1 MSDALGTSENSSV
14 SFGKGPSRDSLGIR
28 GRATV
33 EMYEGEDRLFTAD
46 NGSTHT
52 LSALLDMGTVAAA
65 SIFKEIGQGFRYQ
78 AENIEAGFVQYLGL
92 WVRPANLVEIRNQP
106 NLVLTNG
113 TATVAERMTM
123 QLTDVSTTVP
133 KNPTGITVGTGVTG
147 PAVGNT
153 DIETVCTGTT
163 PFLAFDG
170 TYPSRSGSVVTWKT
184 TFGTAAVNSQAITEA
199 VMVSA
204 AAAGDAISRITFTA
218 INKGTNDT
226 LAVQFEWTFA

>member
-14 SFGKGPSRDSLGIR
+14 IFGKGPSRDSLGIR

-52 LSALLDMGTVAAA
+52 LSELLDMGTVAVG

-113 TATVAERMTM
+113 TATVAARMA
-123 QLTDVSTTVP
+123 DVLATTAP
-133 KNPTGITVGTGVTG
+133 KNPTGITVGTGTTA

-153 DIETVCTGTT
+153 DIQTVCTGTT
-163 PFLAFDG
+163 PNIDFDLN
-170 TYPSRSGSVVTWKT
+170 YPSRSGSVVTWKT
-184 TFGTAAVNSQAITEA
+184 TFGTAAVQSQAITQA

-204 AAAGDAISRITFTA
+204 LAAGDAISRITFTA

>member
-1 MSDALGTSENSSV
+1 MSDALGTSETSGMSLD
-14 SFGKGPSRDSLGIR
+14 KGPPRDSIGIS

-33 EMYEGEDRLFTAD
+33 EMYEGDERLFTAD

-52 LSALLDMGTVAAA
+52 LSELLDMGTVAAA
-65 SIFKEIGQGFRYQ
+65 SIFKKIGQGFRYQ

-113 TATVAERMTM
+113 KATVAARMA
-123 QLTDVSTTVP
+123 DVIATTAP
-133 KNPTGITVGTGVTG
+133 KNPTGITVGLGTTLA
-147 PAVGNT
+147 AVGNT
-153 DIETVCTGTT
+153 DIQTVALGTT
-163 PFLAFDG
+163 PFLDFDL
-170 TYPSRSGSVVTWKT
+170 TYPSRSGAVTTWKT
-184 TFGTAAVNSQAITEA
+184 TYGTATVNNQALTEA

-204 AAAGDAISRITFTA
+204 SASGDAISRIVFDV

>member
-1 MSDALGTSENSSV
+1 MSDALGTSETSGISLD
-14 SFGKGPSRDSLGIR
+14 KGPPRDSIGIS

-33 EMYEGEDRLFTAD
+33 EMYEGDERLFTAD

-52 LSALLDMGTVAAA
+52 LSELLSMGAVAAA
-65 SIFKEIGQGFRYQ
+65 SIFKGIGQGIRYQ
-78 AENIEAGFVQYLGL
+78 AENIEEGFVQYLGI

-113 TATVAERMTM
+113 LATVAARMA
-123 QLTDVSTTVP
+123 DVIATTAP
-133 KNPTGITVGTGVTG
+133 KNPTGITVGTGTTD
-147 PAVGNT
+147 PAIGNT
-153 DIETVCTGTT
+153 DIETVAGGSNA
-163 PFLAFDG
+163 FKAFDG
-170 TYPSRSGSVVTWKT
+170 TYPSRSGAVTTWKT
-184 TFGTAAVNSQAITEA
+184 TYATGDVQSQALTEA

-204 AAAGDAISRITFTA
+204 SASGDAISRIEFAT

>member
-1 MSDALGTSENSSV
+1 MSDALGTSESS
-14 SFGKGPSRDSLGIR
+14 GACCDKGPSSATLGIS

-52 LSALLDMGTVAAA
+52 LSELLDMGTVAAA

-113 TATVAERMTM
+113 TATVAARMA
-123 QLTDVSTTVP
+123 DSPSTTAP
-133 KNPTGITVGTGVTG
+133 KNPTGTTVGTGTTN
-147 PAVGNT
+147 PAVGDT
-153 DIETVCTGTT
+153 DIETVAGGTN
-163 PFLAFDG
+163 AFKDFDN
-170 TYPSRSGSVVTWKT
+170 TYPSRSGAVTTWKT
-184 TFGTAAVNSQAITEA
+184 TYQTGDVQSQAITEA

-204 AAAGDAISRITFTA
+204 LAAGDAISRIEFA
-218 INKGTNDT
+218 VINKGTNDT

>member
-1 MSDALGTSENSSV
+1 MSDALGTSESSGV
-14 SFGKGPSRDSLGIR
+14 IFGKGPSRDSLGIR

-52 LSALLDMGTVAAA
+52 LSELLDMGTVAAA

-113 TATVAERMTM
+113 KATVAARMA
-123 QLTDVSTTVP
+123 DVVSTTAP
-133 KNPTGITVGTGVTG
+133 KNPTGITVGTGTTD
-147 PAVGNT
+147 PAIGDT
-153 DIETVCTGTT
+153 DIETVAGGTT
-163 PFLAFDG
+163 PFLAFDA
-170 TYPSRSGSVVTWKT
+170 TYPSRSGAVTTWKT
-184 TFGTAAVNSQAITEA
+184 TFGTATVNSQAITEA

-204 AAAGDAISRITFTA
+204 QASGDAISRIEFA
-218 INKGTNDT
+218 VINKGTNDT